1 MLDNLTPAL
10 SKLALPSMIAI
21 GDLRKSNMMALPHST
36 ALKAFSS
43 SLKMVRFTS
52 EIGDASGHESS
63 LRWNVGASHVLG
75 AQGVVVPESSLT

>member
-10 SKLALPSMIAI
+10 SKLALPSIIAI

-43 SLKMVRFTS
+43 SLKMARLTS
-52 EIGDASGHESS
+52 EIGGARGHESS
-63 LRWNVGASHVLG
+63 LLDGVLERLMSWG
-75 AQGVVVPESSLT
+75 HEGS